1 VKEMKGPFDYI
12 SPCPSNLFVGRERE
26 ISLFKKQMD
35 RVMNGEET
43 SKGLIIHGRP
53 GIGKT
58 SLITKL
64 KTVAG
69 ASCYV
74 VSKEVPLEGA
84 QYFFDDLK
92 ADILDV
98 IKRKLTGKPVKR
110 GKDGKNA
117 PYLMR
122 LIPDK
127 VKYLETFYKKFTKGL
142 DKNQKNIVK
151 AGKKGIVV
159 FIDKIERFVNLD
171 LMLAFELFKG
181 ILEKITTEIKGKPF
195 NIPIL
200 FVLSAWERYYP
211 RLKYILTN
219 FEELGVPTLNMA
231 EAKELLTRHSNQAG
245 ITFTDEVAELVIET
259 SLNVPQM
266 ILYNAGYIH
275 QASEGAREITKDIW
289 FNIENT
295 VKIGFDRELDA
306 ISDEERKVLQAFS
319 MLKENFAEVVT
330 VAQMTGMPIQE
341 CNQVMQGLFEKNILV
356 KEGEYFSLTLNS
368 FWEHLRNSLGDI
380 AIGAQARG
388 VIRVAENDAENGRL
402 FSDYMAEEMER
413 LRSDAITAG
422 LVRPIELI
430 ARGYERIFD
439 STFKYEYYNEAFK
452 YILLAGDSYV
462 RINEVEKAAHILERA
477 ANLFKSKN
485 MEDYTRDVL
494 VKTIETYETLETTGK
509 ITQLKLDLAQL
520 CKKKAEDSIQKN
532 NFPLA
537 RANYSRAQRLLDEL
551 DENQLLLEMLETAAN
566 SFMERQEHFYAWQF
580 YGKLSDIYL
589 KMGNNSQAATIL
601 KTAAEKFNSAGLQK
615 FADKLNEQLTKK
627 IPGGAS

>member
-1 VKEMKGPFDYI
+1 MKGPFDYI

-26 ISLFKKQMD
+26 ASLFKGQMD

-58 SLITKL
+58 SLINKL

-74 VSKEVPLEGA
+74 VSKEIPLEGA

-92 ADILDV
+92 AEILDV

-117 PYLMR
+117 PYLVR

-127 VKYLETFYKKFTKGL
+127 AKYLENFYKKFTKNL

-171 LMLAFELFKG
+171 LMLAFELLKG
-181 ILEKITTEIKGKPF
+181 ILENITTEVKGKPF

-200 FVLSAWERYYP
+200 FVISAWERYYP
-211 RLKYILTN
+211 RIKYILTN
-219 FEELGVPTLNMA
+219 FEEIGVPTLNMA
-231 EAKELLTRHSNQAG
+231 EAKELLSKHSSQAG
-245 ITFTDEVAELVIET
+245 INFSDEVADLVVET

-275 QASEGAREITKDIW
+275 QNSGGAREITKDVW
-289 FNIENT
+289 FNLENA
-295 VKIGFDRELDA
+295 VKIGFDRELDI
-306 ISDEERKVLQAFS
+306 ISDDERKVLQAFS
-319 MLKENFAEVVT
+319 MSKENFAEVVT
-330 VAQMTGMPIQE
+330 VAQMTGMAIE
-341 CNQVMQGLFEKNILV
+341 SCGQVMQGLFEKNILV
-356 KEGEYFSLTLNS
+356 KEGDYFSLTLNS

-388 VIRVAENDAENGRL
+388 VIRVAEDDAENGRL

-413 LRSDAITAG
+413 LRSDAVTAG
-422 LVRPIELI
+422 LVSPIELI

-452 YILLAGDSYV
+452 YILLAGDSYIK
-462 RINEVEKAAHILERA
+462 INEVEKAAHILERA
-477 ANLFKSKN
+477 AGMFKAKA

-494 VKTIETYETLETTGK
+494 VKTIETYTTLGNTGK
-509 ITQLKLDLAQL
+509 VTQLKLDLAQL
-520 CKKKAEDSIQKN
+520 CKQKADDSMEQN

-537 RANYSRAQRLLDEL
+537 RANYSRAQRLLDEI

-566 SFMERQEHFYAWQF
+566 NFMGKQEHFYAWQF
-580 YGKLSDIYL
+580 YGKLSDTYL
-589 KMGNNSQAATIL
+589 KMGNNAQAAAIL
-601 KTAAEKFNSAGLQK
+601 KNAADKFSSAGLNK
-615 FADKLNEQLTKK
+615 FADKLNEQLAKK
-627 IPGGAS
+627 VPGGAS